1 MAGPTEWGD
10 DEGPPRIQP
19 RPRSSRLAQVL
30 LAFGGMILLAGV
42 GIAVAI
48 LAARR
53 ASEPYPIVVF
63 QRPLLEIVVQGPPER
78 LPTETPTPVP
88 TPMPSPTIEPTPLP
102 SATIPELGAPT
113 PTATVGV
120 ELPEPVSPA
129 P

>member
-1 MAGPTEWGD
+1 
-10 DEGPPRIQP
+10 
-19 RPRSSRLAQVL
+19 
-30 LAFGGMILLAGV
+30 MILLAGM

-63 QRPLLEIVVQGPPER
+63 QRPLLEIIVQGPPER
-78 LPTETPTPVP
+78 LATETPTPAP

-102 SATIPELGAPT
+102 SATIPEIGAPT
-113 PTATVGV
+113 PTATVAA
-120 ELPEPVSPA
+120 EQPEQPSPA